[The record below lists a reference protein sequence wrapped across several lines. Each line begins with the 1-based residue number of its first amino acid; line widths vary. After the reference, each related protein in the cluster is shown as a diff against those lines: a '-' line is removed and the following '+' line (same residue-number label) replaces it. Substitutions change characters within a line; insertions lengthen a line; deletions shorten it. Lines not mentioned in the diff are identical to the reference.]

1 MSAAVDQGVLLAL
14 SGEDAPLVRSLD
26 ATGSGLRVVRRC
38 ADLPELLSAGLAG
51 LACLAVVDA
60 AFADVDRTVLDRLG
74 RAGMRGV
81 LLVSDPDSA
90 PVLDDGWV
98 AMWRGA
104 DPQQIRSRLQGLV
117 RQDGA
122 LAPPASARPEDV
134 VATPTG
140 TASPPAP
147 TDPWV
152 EQWEETWRTSVGD
165 DDIGSLP
172 WGGSLPGGPAPGR
185 LPAGSADGRPGQG
198 GRLVVVW
205 GPQIGRA
212 HV

>member
-81 LLVSDPDSA
+81 LLVPDPDSA

-98 AMWRGA
+98 AMWRGI
-104 DPQQIRSRLQGLV
+104 PSRS
-117 RQDGA
+117 
-122 LAPPASARPEDV
+122 
-134 VATPTG
+134 
-140 TASPPAP
+140 
-147 TDPWV
+147 
-152 EQWEETWRTSVGD
+152 
-165 DDIGSLP
+165 
-172 WGGSLPGGPAPGR
+172 APGSR
-185 LPAGSADGRPGQG
+185 AWCVRTALSRPRRPHAPGT
-198 GRLVVVW
+198 W
-205 GPQIGRA
+205 
-212 HV
+212 